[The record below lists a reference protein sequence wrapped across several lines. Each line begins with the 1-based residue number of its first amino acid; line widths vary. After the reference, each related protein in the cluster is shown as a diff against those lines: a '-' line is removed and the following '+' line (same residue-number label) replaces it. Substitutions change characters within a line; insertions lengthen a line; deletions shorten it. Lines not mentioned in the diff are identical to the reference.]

1 MMLSELRSLRAA
13 SWRRISRVALT
24 AMRSPAGAVRYVTTG
39 VEDAGSGLLGHPLR
53 AGDVVRTKLR
63 RAEVIHDPYT
73 NRGTAF
79 SADERERLGLRGLV
93 PPRKQ
98 VLQQQVERIWL
109 AFSRMTTP
117 LDKFQFMSM
126 LMDRNTVLFYVVFIK
141 HFREIA
147 PIVYT
152 PTVGEACEKFHA
164 ICKMNT
170 EMQYSLVLGYEPK
183 KICG

>member
-1 MMLSELRSLRAA
+1 M
-13 SWRRISRVALT
+13 
-24 AMRSPAGAVRYVTTG
+24 
-39 VEDAGSGLLGHPLR
+39 SGLLHATRFTSRLPFARLAYLPRWRKGGARSHTRDIEDTGSGILLHPLR
-53 AGDVVRTKLR
+53 SGEVVRTKLR
-63 RAEVIHDPYT
+63 RSEVIHDPYT

-98 VLQQQVERIWL
+98 FLERQVERIWL
-109 AFSRMTTP
+109 SFNKMRTP

-126 LMDRNTVLFYVVFIK
+126 LMDRNTVLFYVVFIR

-152 PTVGEACEKFHA
+152 PTVGEACEHFHA
-164 ICKMNT
+164 ICTSPSN
-170 EMQYSLVLGYEPK
+170 
-183 KICG
+183 